1 MKQRKGSRVLME
13 YNLLNYQLMR
23 QLKIAT
29 LITQRDSESIDM
41 YLHEI
46 GKITMLTADEEVTL
60 ARAIKTGD
68 QQALKRLVE
77 ANLRFVVSVA
87 KQYQHQGMNLSDLI
101 NEGNIGLIKA
111 ASRFDETKGFK
122 FISYAVWWIRQ
133 SILSAIQEQGRLI
146 RMPQHKGGHYSKV
159 QKAIISLSQSEERE
173 PTAEEIAS
181 VTHLSLKEVDLF
193 INEGMKRPISM
204 DSPLQ
209 EGDDLCVGDSISETT
224 FGGPDKELLANSIK
238 TDLLQWLQILPERDA
253 NIVKQFFGIEGTA
266 KSLEEIASNMSLTRE
281 RVRQLKEK
289 ALKKMRRCSFAKQYQ
304 YHLAS

>member
-1 MKQRKGSRVLME
+1 MKQIKGLSVLKG

-60 ARAIKTGD
+60 ARAIRTGD
-68 QQALKRLVE
+68 QKALKRLVE

-209 EGDDLCVGDSISETT
+209 DGDDLCVGDSIAETT
-224 FGGPDKELLANSIK
+224 FGGPDTDLLVASVK
-238 TDLLQWLQILPERDA
+238 TDLLQWLEILPERDA
-253 NIVKQFFGIEGTA
+253 TIVKQFFGLEGPA
-266 KSLEEIASNMSLTRE
+266 RSLDEIANSMSLTRE

>member
-1 MKQRKGSRVLME
+1 
-13 YNLLNYQLMR
+13 MR

-60 ARAIKTGD
+60 ARAIRTGD
-68 QQALKRLVE
+68 QKALKRLVE

-111 ASRFDETKGFK
+111 ATRFDETKGFK

-173 PTAEEIAS
+173 PTAEEISS

-209 EGDDLCVGDSISETT
+209 DGDDLCVGDSIAETT
-224 FGGPDKELLANSIK
+224 FGGPDTDLLVASVK

-253 NIVKQFFGIEGTA
+253 TIVKQFFGIEGPA
-266 KSLEEIASNMSLTRE
+266 RSLEEIANSMSLTRE

>member
-1 MKQRKGSRVLME
+1 
-13 YNLLNYQLMR
+13 MR

-46 GKITMLTADEEVTL
+46 GKIEMLTADEEVTL
-60 ARAIKTGD
+60 AQAIRNGD
-68 QQALKRLVE
+68 QKALTRLVE

-111 ASRFDETKGFK
+111 ATRFDETKGFK

-159 QKAIISLSQSEERE
+159 QKAILSLSQSEERE
-173 PTAEEIAS
+173 PTAEEIAA

-193 INEGMKRPISM
+193 VNEGMRRPISM

-209 EGDDLCVGDSISETT
+209 DGDDLCVGDSISETT
-224 FGGPDKELLANSIK
+224 FGDPDKELLQSSVKI
-238 TDLLQWLQILPERDA
+238 DLLKWMQILPERDA
-253 NIVKQFFGIEGTA
+253 KIVKEFFGLDGQA
-266 KSLEEIASNMSLTRE
+266 KSLDEIAMDMQLTRE

-289 ALKKMRRCSFAKQYQ
+289 ALKKMRRCSQAKQFQ